1 MDSKNKF
8 WRGVMVG
15 VLVTALVCLITVGAS
30 AGIYMF
36 GRRVIDNQTQV
47 QVQTEGTPSQAQE
60 PVNFENV
67 TKKLEQIQDIIDKKY
82 LFEEKIDT
90 SEEEAGIYQGF
101 LSGLNDPY
109 AVYYTPDEL
118 TSFLDET
125 NGCLRG
131 IGARYPRMSRPAS
144 ARSCASLRAARPRR
158 QASFRVMRFI
168 R

>member
-109 AVYYTPDEL
+109 AVYYTPASAL
-118 TSFLDET
+118 W
-125 NGCLRG
+125 
-131 IGARYPRMSRPAS
+131 YPRMSRPAS